1 MSASAKIWAAIRG
14 ESRSRVRI
22 LMRFLVAGLVVT
34 ALGGAV
40 VAAAG
45 AALHATS
52 TEAFCISCHEMKAHA
67 YAEFKDT
74 SHDSNR
80 SGVRATCADCH
91 IPRDLGPKLVRKIE
105 AVREV
110 YGHWTGMLDT
120 PEKYEKH
127 RYDMAKREWLR
138 LKETDSGT
146 CRACHTE
153 AAMSPELQSD
163 RAKSRHAKGK
173 AEGKTCIDCHAGIA
187 HTEPDGPG
195 PDELKVAR

>member
-1 MSASAKIWAAIRG
+1 MSAAGKIWAAIRG
-14 ESRSRVRI
+14 ESRNRFRI
-22 LMRFLVAGLVVT
+22 LIRFGVAAAVVV
-34 ALGGAV
+34 ALGGAAI
-40 VAAAG
+40 AAAG

-52 TEAFCISCHEMKAHA
+52 TEAFCLSCHEMKAHA

-74 SHDSNR
+74 IHDRNR

-91 IPRDLGPKLVRKIE
+91 IPRELGPKLLRKVE

-110 YGHWTGMLDT
+110 YGHYTGMLDT

-127 RYDMAKREWLR
+127 RYDMAKREWIR
-138 LKETDSGT
+138 LKESDSAT
-146 CRACHTE
+146 CRACHDE
-153 AAMSPELQSD
+153 AGFSDEMQSD

-195 PDELKVAR
+195 PDELKVSR